1 MKKRHYIYPDAESL
15 TAAFICEVQ
24 RFLSEVEEMER
35 PVHLAVSG
43 GSTPLAVFR
52 QVASATRMEEW
63 KDVHLYWVDER
74 MVPRDDEQ
82 SNFGNAWK
90 TLIAPLDLPMEQ
102 VHRIRGEEDPSKE
115 AARYSGLLRE
125 MLPMENGVP
134 VFDWIWL
141 GLGEDGHTAS
151 MFPHELELW
160 NAPGPCVVATHPLTG
175 QKRITITGTVINA
188 ARRVT
193 MLVTGKSK
201 SPVVNAIVMKEGR
214 YLEYP
219 AFYINPASGFLEWYM
234 DQGATSW
241 L

>member
-52 QVASATRMEEW
+52 QVAEATRREEW
-63 KDVHLYWVDER
+63 TDVHLYWVDER

-115 AARYSGLLRE
+115 AARYSGLLKE

-188 ARRVT
+188 ARR
-193 MLVTGKSK
+193 
-201 SPVVNAIVMKEGR
+201 
-214 YLEYP
+214 
-219 AFYINPASGFLEWYM
+219 
-234 DQGATSW
+234 
-241 L
+241 